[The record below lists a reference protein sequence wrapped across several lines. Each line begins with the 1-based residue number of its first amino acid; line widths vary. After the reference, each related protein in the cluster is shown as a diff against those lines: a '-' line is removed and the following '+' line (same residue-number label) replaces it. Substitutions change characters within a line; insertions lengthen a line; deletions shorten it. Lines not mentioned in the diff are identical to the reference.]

1 MRCKLATVELSTDWR
16 FVIHFNEG
24 QVLDMLVLET
34 PNSGKFTLST
44 QLMKPSYFVLP
55 PTNAAPQF
63 L

>member
-1 MRCKLATVELSTDWR
+1 
-16 FVIHFNEG
+16 
-24 QVLDMLVLET
+24 MLVLET
-34 PNSGKFTLST
+34 PYSDKFTLPT